1 MSVRVPALP
10 KFTPPLQG
18 KSDATSDETMSR
30 DDPADPSAQ
39 PGSTA
44 SLPRG
49 RVALLFTVSLVTAA
63 GNTAMQ
69 SVMPSIGTALHVH
82 DFWISL
88 AYTWS
93 ALLWMTC
100 APLWAR
106 KSDKRGR
113 KEMMA
118 IGLMGFIAS
127 FSLCGLALWLGLNGF
142 LSGIGTLITFA
153 LFRSLYG
160 GFGSAAPPAVQA
172 YVASRT
178 SREERTKA
186 LSLISSSFGLG
197 TIIGPTLAPF
207 FILPGLGLVGP
218 FAAFSLIAVAVLIA
232 LRLRLPDDSPAYAAR
247 GDVIAAPFSASSD
260 SRPRPSDSNGQ
271 TTDPEPN
278 LFGDVAKVS
287 WFDQRLRP
295 WLVAGLLGGH
305 AQAATM
311 GLVGF
316 LVLDRLGLRA
326 DPGAGAQN
334 IALVMFAGAAAT
346 LFAQWGVIP
355 TLRLGP
361 RASCLWGISV
371 GAAGVAAL
379 SVAATL
385 HAITVSFAVLSL
397 GFGLF
402 RPGFTAGASLAVS
415 RAEQG
420 QSAGIVASV
429 NGAGYIVAPAI
440 GVWLYGHN
448 PWIGFGTILTLC
460 AAVIVL
466 GIKGLTSDSALL
478 HRSDA

>member
-1 MSVRVPALP
+1 M
-10 KFTPPLQG
+10 
-18 KSDATSDETMSR
+18 D
-30 DDPADPSAQ
+30 SAA
-39 PGSTA
+39 PHLSGTTA
-44 SLPRG
+44 HLPRG

-93 ALLWMTC
+93 ALLWMIC

-106 KSDKRGR
+106 KSDQRGR

-118 IGLMGFIAS
+118 IGLVGFIAS
-127 FSLCGLALWLGLNGF
+127 FSLCGLALWFGLNGY
-142 LSGIGTLITFA
+142 LSGIGTLLTFA

-207 FILPGLGLVGP
+207 FILPGIGLVGP
-218 FAAFSLIAVAVLIA
+218 FAAFTVIAIIVLIA
-232 LRLRLPDDSPAYAAR
+232 LKLRLPDDSPAYAAR
-247 GDVIAAPFSASSD
+247 GEVIAAPFSANSD
-260 SRPRPSDSNGQ
+260 SGPLPSDVES
-271 TTDPEPN
+271 DPN
-278 LFGDVAKVS
+278 VFGDVAKVS
-287 WFDQRLRP
+287 WFDARLRP
-295 WLVAGLLGGH
+295 WMVAGLLGGH

-316 LVLDRLGLRA
+316 LVLDRLGLRG

-334 IALVMFAGAAAT
+334 IAVVMFAGAAAT

-355 TLRLGP
+355 TLKLGP
-361 RASCLWGISV
+361 RASCLWGISI

-379 SVAATL
+379 SVSATL

-397 GFGLF
+397 GFGMF

-448 PWIGFGTILTLC
+448 PWVGFGTILALC

-466 GIKGLTSDSALL
+466 GIRGMTSDAALL
-478 HRSDA
+478 HQDAQSG

>member
-1 MSVRVPALP
+1 
-10 KFTPPLQG
+10 
-18 KSDATSDETMSR
+18 MSR
-30 DDPADPSAQ
+30 DDPDEFAEQAESRT
-39 PGSTA
+39 S
-44 SLPRG
+44 SLPLG
-49 RVALLFTVSLVTAA
+49 RLTLLFTVSLVTAA

-93 ALLWMTC
+93 ALLWMIC

-142 LSGIGTLITFA
+142 LSGLGTLLTFA

-197 TIIGPTLAPF
+197 TVIGPTLAPF
-207 FILPGLGLVGP
+207 FILPGIGLIGP
-218 FAAFSLIAVAVLIA
+218 FAAFSVIAMLVLIA

-260 SRPRPSDSNGQ
+260 SRPRPSEDSAAE
-271 TTDPEPN
+271 PE
-278 LFGDVAKVS
+278 LFGEVAKVS
-287 WFDQRLRP
+287 WFDERLRP
-295 WLVAGLLGGH
+295 WMVAGLLGGH

-316 LVLDRLGLRA
+316 LVLDRLGLRG

-334 IALVMFAGAAAT
+334 IAVVMFAGAAAT

-361 RASCLWGISV
+361 RASCLWGISL

-379 SVAATL
+379 AFAFTL
-385 HAITVSFAVLSL
+385 HAITVSIAVVSL

-402 RPGFTAGASLAVS
+402 RPGFTSGASLAMS

-448 PWIGFGTILTLC
+448 PWIGFGAILTLC
-460 AAVIVL
+460 AGVVVF
-466 GIKGLTSDSALL
+466 GIKGMTSDESLM
-478 HRSDA
+478 HRSAD